1 MKKDQVSRSVLFL
14 LLLDPAQKS
23 IKVGIEA
30 QSPAGEGGMRYYSD
44 IKLEKKTVANLRAGV

>member
-1 MKKDQVSRSVLFL
+1 MIRLFHL
-14 LLLDPAQKS
+14 PAEKS

-44 IKLEKKTVANLRAGV
+44 IKLEKTTVSNLRAGK